1 MADHDKEW
9 PEGEAPAFL
18 PASDDEVIE
27 VEGETGEEADAS
39 PKKRKKRLV
48 PLLSTLGIIALLVA
62 AYGGVAAYFAGRT
75 PANATI
81 AGVDIGGM
89 TAADAQKKLEADT
102 TNLVTEAV
110 PVTVAGTDLS
120 GEVDPVAAGVELD
133 YDTMIDRLTGFT
145 LNPALLWDRM
155 TGGGAE
161 DVLLT
166 YDEEQLRAQLIDL
179 NESIHVAPENASISF
194 AGSTIETTDEV
205 EGTGIDIDAAQD
217 TIGQGWVSAPR
228 PIEVPAIPVDP
239 EITNEDIEQVRSTQA
254 EPLVSGPVEVTVG
267 ETTARLTE
275 ADLAAAAS
283 FEPADGTLKLNLD
296 TDQLVEAVRSQVSD
310 LLVEP
315 KDARIELDGH
325 NGPVVIESVDG
336 KSIDEEQLGEKID
349 AAAFASGEARTVA
362 AELTIAKPE
371 LTTEKAHELG
381 VKEVVASIETPLTA
395 NRIRTQNLIT
405 GTQLVNGTLVMPGE
419 EFSLLTALGPIT
431 AERGFVSSGVVV
443 EGFATT
449 ALGGGLSQLSTN
461 TFNLGYRSG
470 MEDIQ
475 HKPHSRYFSR
485 YPRGVES
492 TLWSPDLDM
501 RWKNTTPYAALVET
515 WVADGQVKARLWS
528 TKYYDVDLRV
538 SEPYNVKQPSVKT
551 NTSPDCVPHNAGGPG
566 FSVDVHRI
574 VSHDGKTVYD
584 NSYTWTYQPSDA
596 ERCG

>member
-9 PEGEAPAFL
+9 TEDAPAFL
-18 PASDDEVIE
+18 PVSEDAEPEVS
-27 VEGETGEEADAS
+27 EEAPQVS
-39 PKKRKKRLV
+39 EPKKRKRAPILAAI
-48 PLLSTLGIIALLVA
+48 GIALLLVV
-62 AYGGVAAYFAGRT
+62 AYGGAAAYFAGRT
-75 PANATI
+75 PANASI

-89 TAADAQKKLEADT
+89 TASDARSKLESQTA
-102 TNLVTEAV
+102 NLVTEPV
-110 PVTVAGTDLS
+110 PITVEGTELS

-155 TGGGAE
+155 TGGGDE
-161 DVLLT
+161 DVILT

-179 NESIHVAPENASISF
+179 NESIQVAPENATIAF

-205 EGTGIDIDAAQD
+205 EGTGIDIDGARAKV
-217 TIGQGWVSAPR
+217 GEGWVSAPR
-228 PIEVPAIPVDP
+228 PIEVPAAPVEA
-239 EITNEDIEQVRSTQA
+239 EITDEDIEKVRTQA
-254 EPLVSGPVEVTVG
+254 ESLVSGPVEVAVG
-267 ETTARLTE
+267 EKTARLTE

-283 FEPADGTLKLNLD
+283 FAEHDGTVELSLD
-296 TDQLVEAVRSQVSD
+296 SGKLVEAVRSQVAD

-315 KDARIELDGH
+315 RDAKIELDGH

-336 KSIDEEQLGEKID
+336 KAIDEEQLAGKIET
-349 AAAFASGEARTVA
+349 AAFASGEDRQVA
-362 AELTIAKPE
+362 AELIVAKPE
-371 LTTEKAHELG
+371 LTTEKANELG

-431 AERGFVSSGVVV
+431 EERGFVSSGVVV

-485 YPRGVES
+485 YPKGVES

-515 WVADGQVKARLWS
+515 WVADGQVKSRLWS

-538 SEPYNVKQPSVKT
+538 SDPYNVKQPTVKV